1 MFRKHRTPKLLVTAV
16 SAFALAA
23 SATASNATD
32 YPGFTVSHYVQ
43 FEADNSDADTTRARK
58 VGCAA
63 GAKGRDGP
71 RFLFLGTQEKHQ
83 RLRPAGTRP
92 DSPTSRVPARRAVA
106 IAKAWS
112 TGFTECRTNGATA
125 RLALAV
131 NNKAD
136 GAPAG
141 SAAGGEWAALVD
153 DAANAADN
161 TAVTVVGG
169 WDAEPDWS
177 SPSWARAWVNAFTDH
192 TDRRLYAA
200 NAASGCPTYGA
211 SSVSCSN
218 GWDLSDMYHVSSG
231 AAPTV
236 SAVPQIYRTDGIQA
250 RQWAA
255 VSSWGTRHG
264 KEPVRFSGSLSQ
276 RVACGQRGDCTGT
289 DNTAKAAWNQLRT
302 ELNSHTETEVDA
314 LPAASDVRWW

>member
-1 MFRKHRTPKLLVTAV
+1 MSRKHHAPKLLVTAV
-16 SAFALAA
+16 SAFALTTT
-23 SATASNATD
+23 ATASHAAD

-43 FEADNSDADTTRARK
+43 FEADSSQADTTRARK
-58 VGCAA
+58 AGCAA
-63 GAKGRDGP
+63 GGKGRDGP
-71 RFLFLGTQEKHQ
+71 RFLFLGTQEKDQ
-83 RLRPAGTRP
+83 QLRPAGTRS
-92 DSPTSRVPARRAVA
+92 DSPTGRVPTQRAVA
-106 IAKAWS
+106 IAEAWS
-112 TGFTECRTNGATA
+112 AGFTECRTNGATA

-131 NNKAD
+131 NNKED

-141 SAAGGEWAALVD
+141 SKAGGEWAALVD

-161 TAVTVVGG
+161 AAVTVIGG

-177 SPSWARAWVNAFTDH
+177 SPSWARAWVKGFTQR
-192 TDRRLYAA
+192 TDRQLYAA
-200 NAASGCPTYGA
+200 NAASGCPTYGS

-236 SAVPQIYRTDGIQA
+236 SAVPQIYRTDGVQA
-250 RQWAA
+250 QQWAA
-255 VSSWGTRHG
+255 VSSWGAQHG
-264 KEPVRFSGSLSQ
+264 KGPLRFAGSLSQ
-276 RVACGQRGDCTGT
+276 RVACEQRGDCTGT

-302 ELNSHTETEVDA
+302 ELNSHTETEVGA